1 MIKISVVIPNLN
13 SPIIHQTIDALEEQ
27 TFDRKLYEVI
37 VVGMDKFGLVNE
49 NERTYFDQTEL
60 PISPAAARNRGAT
73 QANGEILAFTDADC
87 IPQPNWLEIIID
99 RFKNPELKVL
109 GGSVVFDTKDF
120 LTMADNLSF
129 FHDYLASFPPGPRS
143 QLASLNLSIRRDI
156 FNHVGG
162 FDERYPRP
170 AGEDSDLTIRLR
182 KAGNTLHFEPR
193 AIVYHL
199 SQRHR
204 LSDLIRHHYYQG
216 VFSTKVN
223 SRYIDEEKYKSIFGS
238 RLLLILL
245 APVLALIATI
255 NIFKISGVFRKFWKT
270 IPIIYLSKFTWC
282 IGAANHP
289 NSDESS

>member
-1 MIKISVVIPNLN
+1 VIQVSVVIPNLN
-13 SPIIHQTIDALEEQ
+13 SPIIHQTVEALEKQ

-87 IPQPNWLEIIID
+87 IPRPDWLEIIMD
-99 RFKNPELKVL
+99 RFTVHELTVL
-109 GGSVVFDTKDF
+109 GGGIVFDTKNYWT
-120 LTMADNLSF
+120 LADNLSF
-129 FHDYLASFPPGPRS
+129 FHEYLDSIPPGTRN
-143 QLASLNLSIRRDI
+143 QLASLNLAIRRDS

-223 SRYIDEEKYKSIFGS
+223 PRYIDEEKYKSIFGS
-238 RLLLILL
+238 RFLLILL
-245 APVLALIATI
+245 APVLALTATI
-255 NIFKISGVFRKFWKT
+255 NIFKKSGVFKKYWLT
-270 IPIIYLSKFTWC
+270 LPIIYLSKFTWC

-289 NSDESS
+289 NLDETS